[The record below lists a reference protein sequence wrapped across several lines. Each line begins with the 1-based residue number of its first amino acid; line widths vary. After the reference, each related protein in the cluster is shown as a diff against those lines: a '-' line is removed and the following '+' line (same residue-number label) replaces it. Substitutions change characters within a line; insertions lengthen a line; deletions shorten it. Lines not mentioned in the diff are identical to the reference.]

1 MTDLNSKDAI
11 QLLLDTGRAQAG
23 IQVNAEGDPFVMS
36 PNGAIIPL
44 KQYFSPRR
52 IEQRVSLQ
60 DAGSFIDY
68 VNRFKTPA
76 TLIFATLTETNATL
90 AAVFDYHM
98 AATDKHQPDHCAH
111 RAVFTT
117 LETPDWKAWSA
128 ADRRQMDQVQFATWL
143 EDNSQLIR
151 QHEKFPEAPSAADIL
166 ELVRSLHGHSNA
178 RFNTALRLDNGAHS
192 VSYDEDVV
200 VKGNNT
206 TRSEGMEL
214 PPIICGGVAVYHG
227 AEPYLVPARL
237 KVRVNERKLTLWFE
251 TINKPGIIRESIM
264 AITKQVAEKTG
275 IVPLLGG
282 I

>member
-1 MTDLNSKDAI
+1 MTELNSKEAI
-11 QLLLDTGRAQAG
+11 QLLLDTGKAQAG
-23 IQVNAEGDPFVMS
+23 IQVNEKGDPFYLR
-36 PNGAIIPL
+36 PNGDVVEL
-44 KQYFSPRR
+44 KAYFAPRR
-52 IEQRVSLQ
+52 IEQRVNLQ

-68 VNRFKTPA
+68 VNRFKTDA
-76 TLIFATLTETNATL
+76 TLIFAKLTETNATL
-90 AAVFDYHM
+90 EAVFDYHQNIESDM
-98 AATDKHQPDHCAH
+98 FPDHCAH

-128 ADRRQMDQVQFATWL
+128 ADRMQMDQVKFATWL

-151 QHEKFPEAPSAADIL
+151 QHEKFPDAPSAADIL

-178 RFNTALRLDNGAHS
+178 RFNTALRLDNGAFS

-200 VKGNNT
+200 VRGTST
-206 TRSEGMEL
+206 TKSDGMEL
-214 PPIICGGVAVYHG
+214 PPILCGGVAVYHG

-237 KVRVNERKLTLWFE
+237 KVRVNEKKLVLWFE

-275 IVPLLGG
+275 LVPLLGG
-282 I
+282 V